1 MKIDVRI
8 KQSEVRVRSG
18 IRLAFF
24 IAVTASAAWVM
35 DVLWLAKILIFL
47 FCFSLLLHY
56 LNIGMLGDLRGG
68 CNIY

>member
-35 DVLWLAKILIFL
+35 DVLWLAKILIFFVL
-47 FCFSLLLHY
+47 FFFVVALFEYWNAWRLKRRL
-56 LNIGMLGDLRGG
+56 
-68 CNIY
+68 